1 MSWHEPEGCQFHCL
15 RRLNRPLSLSDRG
28 GDKPDAFS
36 LPPLSAASVDAPLID
51 ECNANFECRRANTQ
65 LVNRY
70 KSFVLEVI
78 EALIDRARR
87 NWRALHSRTRRNLAA
102 VVRTIEIRGRL
113 TG

>member
-1 MSWHEPEGCQFHCL
+1 MSVPLPPEVESSAQL
-15 RRLNRPLSLSDRG
+15 VRPRRRQ
-28 GDKPDAFS
+28 PDSFS

-51 ECNANFECRRANTQ
+51 ECNANFECRRADTQ

-87 NWRALHSRTRRNLAA
+87 N
-102 VVRTIEIRGRL
+102 
-113 TG
+113 